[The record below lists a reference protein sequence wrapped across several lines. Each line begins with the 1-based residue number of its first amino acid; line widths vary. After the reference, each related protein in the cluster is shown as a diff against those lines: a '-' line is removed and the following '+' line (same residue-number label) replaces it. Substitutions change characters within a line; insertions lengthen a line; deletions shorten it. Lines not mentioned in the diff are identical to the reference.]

1 MATRGTGKTLQ
12 QILDEVSA
20 DNNASAQRQI
30 DAQRKIT
37 EQSIQKNDAVVDK
50 ATAAT
55 TAQYQKQ
62 IDEAPTVYRGQ
73 YDANA
78 LAEAVNRR
86 KLQESMAN
94 LGLTDSG
101 LNRTQQTALSVMKG
115 NADAATRRQQQEYVD
130 GLQSAIDQ
138 VYAKGEAEK
147 AAFANTKN
155 TTQSKWESDLWL
167 EVEKANREQ
176 ANKRYAIQEQTLDE
190 KYAADLAAE
199 RAAEERRIDYNKWLI
214 ENDLVEDKDGNP
226 VRREDL
232 VQEVPVET
240 AATGFL
246 DSSTTIDWDV
256 SSVGT
261 FLSGPEGDGKA
272 VYNKVI
278 RDGLKKQK
286 GWNALDAATQ
296 KMAIAQ
302 AVGRSVGTT
311 WKENN
316 KTLSQLAAE
325 SLEQMGIIQKKLYS
339 PSPNEKRIMAALEAA
354 GYRKTDKEWNAIY
367 EVAKKAYDSIR

>member
-30 DAQRKIT
+30 EAQRKIT

-62 IDEAPTVYRGQ
+62 IDEAPTVYREQ
-73 YDANA
+73 YDNNA

-115 NADAATRRQQQEYVD
+115 NADAATRQQQQEYVD

-176 ANKRYAIQEQTLDE
+176 ANQRYAIQEQTLDE

-199 RAAEERRIDYNKWLI
+199 REAEKNRIDYNKWLI
-214 ENDLVEDKDGNP
+214 ENDLVEDKDGNLRKRVDTTGP
-226 VRREDL
+226 TWTDEAFAQAQDIYKTKGKTALENYVYALGNQYGWTGERADL
-232 VQEVPVET
+232 
-240 AATGFL
+240 F
-246 DSSTTIDWDV
+246 V
-256 SSVGT
+256 SSVEKNTTPLWSDDSALWQDRMYKKTGT
-261 FLSGPEGDGKA
+261 DTTNWGWGIDNNDEVSYIDSAGKEVKITLKSLYDKLVAEGVSEKDA
-272 VYNKVI
+272 
-278 RDGLKKQK
+278 KKYVNQF
-286 GWNALDAATQ
+286 N
-296 KMAIAQ
+296 
-302 AVGRSVGTT
+302 S
-311 WKENN
+311 
-316 KTLSQLAAE
+316 
-325 SLEQMGIIQKKLYS
+325 Y
-339 PSPNEKRIMAALEAA
+339 
-354 GYRKTDKEWNAIY
+354 TDKN
-367 EVAKKAYDSIR
+367 KDFMHLK